1 MSGGSA
7 AGGESSRFS
16 GGGECG
22 RKEEMSKIGNMRV
35 TVTGGAGF
43 IGSNL
48 VERLLAQGN
57 EVTCLDDFSTGKREN
72 IEEFL
77 GNPRF
82 RLLEGDIRDPKA
94 CAAAVEGA
102 EVVLHEAA
110 LGSVPG
116 SIADPVRAEEVN
128 LGGFVKML
136 WAAKQAGVRRFVYA
150 ASSAAY
156 GDATELP
163 QVEGRIGRP
172 LSPYATTKV
181 AGEWFARNFSD
192 LYGLETVGLR
202 YFNVFGRKQD
212 PHGAYAAVI
221 PLFAKALL
229 EGRPPVVN
237 GDGRSTRDYTHVDNV
252 VLANELA
259 ATTDNPAA
267 LGEVYNVGCGV
278 RTDLLELVALLQEAL
293 LGAGV
298 DARGVRAVHGPERP
312 GDIVHS
318 VADVS
323 KARRLLGYV
332 PAVGVREGLAATA
345 AWYAAT
351 LGRRG

>member
-1 MSGGSA
+1 MVKRKDMSII
-7 AGGESSRFS
+7 ENR
-16 GGGECG
+16 
-22 RKEEMSKIGNMRV
+22 RV

-43 IGSNL
+43 VGANL

-57 EVTCLDDFSTGKREN
+57 TVTCLDNFSTGKREN
-72 IEEFL
+72 IAEFL

-116 SIADPVRAEEVN
+116 SIADPVLAEEVN
-128 LGGFVKML
+128 VGGFVKML

-156 GDATELP
+156 GDDEGLP
-163 QVEGRIGRP
+163 KVEERIGRP

-181 AGEWFARNFSD
+181 ADEWFARNFSD
-192 LYGLETVGLR
+192 LYGMETVGLR

-229 EGRPPVVN
+229 EGRSPVIN
-237 GDGRSTRDYTHVDNV
+237 GDGHATRDYTHVDNV

-267 LGEVYNVGCGV
+267 LNEVYNVGCGE
-278 RTDLLELVALLQEAL
+278 RTDLLELVQLLKEAL

-312 GDIVHS
+312 GDIEHS

-351 LGRRG
+351 LGGG